1 MHIGDFD
8 FYQEFLLKRM
18 GLSLTPDKSYLL
30 DSRLTPVS
38 KKWNFPN
45 LEMMTMSLRGM
56 PDPRMVQDVIEAMT
70 AHDTSFFMDNRSFVF
85 FEKTAL
91 PAIMKNRRT
100 KHLRLWCAACSSG
113 QEPYSLA
120 LALRELGLHVQGWRI
135 EILATDVSKII
146 LAAAEQGIYQQLEVQ
161 RGLSSKLLVKYFDQ
175 RRDGQWEIKSEIRR
189 MVTFRHFN
197 LLDNLMALG
206 QFDAIFCRNVLNTFD
221 DKTANRVIAALAP
234 QLTPDGYLFLGEDE
248 AVQDP
253 GPLAP
258 ITDTPGVFALKDKA
272 LGKAASG

>member
-18 GLSLTPDKSYLL
+18 GQALTPDKSYLL

-70 AHDTSFFMDNRSFVF
+70 IHDTNFFMDNKSFVF

-91 PAIMKNRRT
+91 PALMKSRRT

-120 LALRELGLHVQGWRI
+120 MALRELGLHVQGWRV
-135 EILATDVSKII
+135 EILATDVSKTI
-146 LAAAEQGIYQQLEVQ
+146 LSKAEQGVYQQLEVQ
-161 RGLSSKLLVKYFDQ
+161 RGLPAKLLVKYFDQ
-175 RRDGQWEIKSEIRR
+175 RRDGQWEIKNEIRR
-189 MVTFRHFN
+189 MVTLRHFN
-197 LLDNLMALG
+197 ILDNLMSLG
-206 QFDAIFCRNVLNTFD
+206 QFDAIFCRNLINSFDNKTTSRVL
-221 DKTANRVIAALAP
+221 AALAP
-234 QLTPDGYLFLGEDE
+234 QLSPDGYLFLGEDE
-248 AVQDP
+248 VVSDP

-258 ITDTPGVFALKDKA
+258 IGDVPGVFCLKDKA
-272 LGKAASG
+272 LDQAASG